1 MTTAKTILEQIDDY
15 VREEGFD
22 LPVFDKVGLRL
33 QSLLRQD
40 EFDIK
45 DVENLILHDQVLAGM
60 VLRTANSSFF
70 GGLKEI
76 TTIKDAIVRLG
87 ARQVAD
93 LVMLAAEG
101 NKYKAK
107 DPELNKLV
115 KNLWQHAVACALG
128 GQWLAR
134 KLNYHDKA
142 NEVFIGGLI
151 HDIGKL
157 FLLKVIDQL
166 QISSQQNFNLS
177 YDLGR
182 ELIDVLHAEKG
193 YELLKKWNIP
203 DVYCRIARDHHDDM
217 IDGSDTIVM
226 IVRVADRA
234 CVKLGIGCRHDPSI
248 VLATLPAAVNLRI
261 KEIVLAEFEI
271 MLEDAM
277 RIA

>member
-1 MTTAKTILEQIDDY
+1 MVTTKSILEQIDDY
-15 VREEGFD
+15 VREEGFE
-22 LPVFDKVGLRL
+22 LPVFEKVSLRL
-33 QSLLRQD
+33 QSLLHSD
-40 EFDIK
+40 DFDIK
-45 DVENLILHDQVLAGM
+45 DVEKLILHDQVLAGG
-60 VLRTANSSFF
+60 VLRAANSSFF

-87 ARQVAD
+87 TRQVAD
-93 LVMLAAEG
+93 LVILAAEG
-101 NKYKAK
+101 NKYQAR
-107 DPELNKLV
+107 DTELNKLV
-115 KNLWQHAVACALG
+115 KHLWQHAVACAMG

-142 NEVFIGGLI
+142 TEVFIGGLI

-166 QISSQQNFNLS
+166 QVSSQQNFNLS
-177 YDLGR
+177 YDLGQ

-217 IDGSDTIVM
+217 IDPGSTIMM
-226 IVRVADRA
+226 IVRVADKA
-234 CVKLGIGCRHDPSI
+234 CVKLGIGSRHDPSI
-248 VLATLPAAVNLRI
+248 ELATLPAAVNLRM
-261 KEIVLAEFEI
+261 KEILLAEFEI
-271 MLEDAM
+271 MLEDAI

>member
-1 MTTAKTILEQIDDY
+1 MTTAKSILEQIDDY
-15 VREEGFD
+15 VREEGFE
-22 LPVFDKVGLRL
+22 LPVFEKVSLRL
-33 QSLLRQD
+33 QSLLHD
-40 EFDIK
+40 DFDIK
-45 DVENLILHDQVLAGM
+45 DVENLILHDQVLAGE
-60 VLRTANSSFF
+60 VLRAANSSFF
-70 GGLKEI
+70 GGLKEV

-93 LVMLAAEG
+93 LVMLAAER
-101 NKYKAK
+101 NKYRAS
-107 DPELNKLV
+107 DPQLDKLV
-115 KNLWQHAVACALG
+115 KHLWQHAVACALG

-134 KLNYHDKA
+134 KLNYLDKA

-182 ELIDVLHAEKG
+182 ELIEVLHPEKG

-217 IDGSDTIVM
+217 VDGSDTITM
-226 IVRVADRA
+226 LVRVADRA

-248 VLATLPAAVNLRI
+248 ILATLPAVVNLRI

-271 MLEDAM
+271 MLEDAI